1 MTLFH
6 NVTMQAFVFQQYT
19 EKLLK
24 ALGLHSCKFKF
35 SVPLRNRVRK
45 YHKSVVRDHTKN
57 QRHSNKT
64 NRITGSESDAK
75 KIAQGSIRIKGVAKS
90 CARFHAHSIRKT

>member
-45 YHKSVVRDHTKN
+45 YLLSETIQKINDIQIKR
-57 QRHSNKT
+57 
-64 NRITGSESDAK
+64 TGSPVPNLTQK
-75 KIAQGSIRIKGVAKS
+75 KSLRGQ
-90 CARFHAHSIRKT
+90 